1 MFGFDIPK
9 YAHISPLAK
18 IDEETG
24 GVRKLSKRKDPE
36 AAVSYYEEEGIPEEA
51 VKEYLLNIAN
61 SNFENWR
68 KSPFLKFG
76 YSIKRGFKHIALW
89 GVALLYKMKLPMI
102 YINTYRFL
110 VDKLK
115 IDIKF

>member
-1 MFGFDIPK
+1 MK
-9 YAHISPLAK
+9 YILDTFAFLHLGTS
-18 IDEETG
+18 
-24 GVRKLSKRKDPE
+24 VMYR
-36 AAVSYYEEEGIPEEA
+36 VSYDKT
-51 VKEYLLNIAN
+51 VNMKDMLKETISYLDT
-61 SNFENWR
+61 NFENWR

-76 YSIKRGFKHIALW
+76 YSIKKGFKHIALW

>member
-1 MFGFDIPK
+1 MSDNQVMIP
-9 YAHISPLAK
+9 AQ
-18 IDEETG
+18 
-24 GVRKLSKRKDPE
+24 
-36 AAVSYYEEEGIPEEA
+36 
-51 VKEYLLNIAN
+51 LLNRLGMTASVDIDDKTVN
-61 SNFENWR
+61 IKDMLKETISYLDTNFENWR

-76 YSIKRGFKHIALW
+76 YSIKKGFKHIALW

>member
-1 MFGFDIPK
+1 M
-9 YAHISPLAK
+9 Y
-18 IDEETG
+18 
-24 GVRKLSKRKDPE
+24 R
-36 AAVSYYEEEGIPEEA
+36 VSYDKT
-51 VKEYLLNIAN
+51 VNMKDMLKETISYLDT
-61 SNFENWR
+61 NFENWR